1 MKIFGNYLILSI
13 IDNLLGHGSWI
24 TKNRLDAKKTGKFR
38 RFLAKIQSEES
49 LSMAVSCNN
58 QFGYKYQFVLKE
70 KMDIHDQ
77 IPIVKVVEKVDII
90 GRIQCFSFDPFH
102 LY

>member
-1 MKIFGNYLILSI
+1 
-13 IDNLLGHGSWI
+13 
-24 TKNRLDAKKTGKFR
+24 
-38 RFLAKIQSEES
+38 
-49 LSMAVSCNN
+49 MAVSCNN

-90 GRIQCFSFDPFH
+90 GKIQCFSFDPCH

>member
-1 MKIFGNYLILSI
+1 MNEKYTRWKGNGEVLDVFAKHSIRREREYGCIMEQSIRIQLSVC
-13 IDNLLGHGSWI
+13 
-24 TKNRLDAKKTGKFR
+24 
-38 RFLAKIQSEES
+38 IQT
-49 LSMAVSCNN
+49 
-58 QFGYKYQFVLKE
+58 

-77 IPIVKVVEKVDII
+77 IPIVKVVEKVEKI